1 MKNEIIIGTVAAVL
15 ASAITYFASIGQ
27 NTLSRV
33 QTKELAIML
42 KNDDAFT
49 STLLDDFSKDSRF
62 IPKDRKV
69 GLAVV
74 GIPSGAVLAFDLSNC
89 PSGWSEYTPA
99 YGRFV
104 RGIDRGNPKTDPDG
118 TRTLGDLQ
126 EDQMQAHK
134 HRVAGG
140 TVQSFSFIPQS
151 SDYYAPTIGKG
162 AIADNYPETTAPVNI
177 KTGNETRPKNVS
189 LLYCEKDK
197 TD

>member
-42 KNDDAFT
+42 KDDDAFT
-49 STLLDDFSKDSRF
+49 STLLDEFSRDSRF
-62 IPKDRKV
+62 IPKVWK
-69 GLAVV
+69 V

-126 EDQMQAHK
+126 EDQIQVHK
-134 HRVAGG
+134 HRVAEGI
-140 TVQSFSFIPQS
+140 VQSFSFIPQS

-162 AIADNYPETTAPVNI
+162 AVADNYPETTAPINI
-177 KTGNETRPKNVS
+177 KTGDETRPKNVS
-189 LLYCEKDK
+189 LLYCEKDR